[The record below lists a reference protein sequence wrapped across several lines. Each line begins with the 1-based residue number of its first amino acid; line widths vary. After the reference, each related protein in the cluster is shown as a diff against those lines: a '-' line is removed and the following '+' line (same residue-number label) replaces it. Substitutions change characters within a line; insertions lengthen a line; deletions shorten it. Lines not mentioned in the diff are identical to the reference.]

1 MLPANVSRAKLFEK
15 WKYRNINGRAA
26 LVEKYRFEKL
36 KWFFE
41 KLKKTNAIPWYM
53 FSEYLTWRSFS
64 FRYSFITRIKNFP
77 TEYLSICSN
86 VRLFLYL
93 YQIVDTH
100 LSTNGFAALNGAM
113 LSFNLGPF
121 YLCPPT
127 HERLHPR
134 KGRAIFSRHPLGVS
148 HSCLFRAISIRPR
161 VQRREKTSG
170 KSGENVERGER
181 EKKAEHLVLVIS
193 TRLGYTMRVRMRR
206 RALGWISLPLSLFL
220 PLPLSFSFF
229 SSSFSSSFSSFSAV
243 LFVFEFLRRLLL
255 VRGGREKER
264 VEEEKKNRA
273 GYVYVAMYKEGYFAV
288 YPREVT
294 WKKNANVAKKKKLRR
309 LVKEKEKITHWE
321 MRIGNVVDSNRGNS
335 KCPIIERPIL
345 RTWWISILA
354 LPSFR

>member
-1 MLPANVSRAKLFEK
+1 MKIQEYKWSSGSGGKISIRKIEMIFRKIKKKQTRYLDTCFQNISRGYA
-15 WKYRNINGRAA
+15 
-26 LVEKYRFEKL
+26 
-36 KWFFE
+36 
-41 KLKKTNAIPWYM
+41 
-53 FSEYLTWRSFS
+53 RSFS

-93 YQIVDTH
+93 YRIVDTH

-206 RALGWISLPLSLFL
+206 RALG
-220 PLPLSFSFF
+220 
-229 SSSFSSSFSSFSAV
+229 
-243 LFVFEFLRRLLL
+243 
-255 VRGGREKER
+255 
-264 VEEEKKNRA
+264 
-273 GYVYVAMYKEGYFAV
+273 
-288 YPREVT
+288 
-294 WKKNANVAKKKKLRR
+294 
-309 LVKEKEKITHWE
+309 
-321 MRIGNVVDSNRGNS
+321 
-335 KCPIIERPIL
+335 
-345 RTWWISILA
+345 
-354 LPSFR
+354 

>member
-1 MLPANVSRAKLFEK
+1 
-15 WKYRNINGRAA
+15 
-26 LVEKYRFEKL
+26 
-36 KWFFE
+36 
-41 KLKKTNAIPWYM
+41 M
-53 FSEYLTWRSFS
+53 FSEYLTWCSFS

-220 PLPLSFSFF
+220 PLLLSFSFF
-229 SSSFSSSFSSFSAV
+229 FFFLFFFFFFFLCRAICLRVPPPSSTCQRRKGEGKSRGRKKESGR
-243 LFVFEFLRRLLL
+243 LR
-255 VRGGREKER
+255 VCSD
-264 VEEEKKNRA
+264 V
-273 GYVYVAMYKEGYFAV
+273 
-288 YPREVT
+288 
-294 WKKNANVAKKKKLRR
+294 
-309 LVKEKEKITHWE
+309 
-321 MRIGNVVDSNRGNS
+321 
-335 KCPIIERPIL
+335 
-345 RTWWISILA
+345 
-354 LPSFR
+354 

>member
-1 MLPANVSRAKLFEK
+1 
-15 WKYRNINGRAA
+15 
-26 LVEKYRFEKL
+26 
-36 KWFFE
+36 
-41 KLKKTNAIPWYM
+41 
-53 FSEYLTWRSFS
+53 
-64 FRYSFITRIKNFP
+64 
-77 TEYLSICSN
+77 
-86 VRLFLYL
+86 
-93 YQIVDTH
+93 
-100 LSTNGFAALNGAM
+100 M

-229 SSSFSSSFSSFSAV
+229 FFFLFFFFFFFLCRAICLRVPPPSSTCQGKKGEGKS
-243 LFVFEFLRRLLL
+243 
-255 VRGGREKER
+255 RGK
-264 VEEEKKNRA
+264 KKNRA

-354 LPSFR
+354 LPSLR

>member
-1 MLPANVSRAKLFEK
+1 
-15 WKYRNINGRAA
+15 
-26 LVEKYRFEKL
+26 
-36 KWFFE
+36 
-41 KLKKTNAIPWYM
+41 M
-53 FSEYLTWRSFS
+53 FSEYLTWCSFS

-77 TEYLSICSN
+77 TEYLCSN

-206 RALGWISLPLSLFL
+206 RALG
-220 PLPLSFSFF
+220 
-229 SSSFSSSFSSFSAV
+229 
-243 LFVFEFLRRLLL
+243 
-255 VRGGREKER
+255 
-264 VEEEKKNRA
+264 
-273 GYVYVAMYKEGYFAV
+273 
-288 YPREVT
+288 
-294 WKKNANVAKKKKLRR
+294 
-309 LVKEKEKITHWE
+309 
-321 MRIGNVVDSNRGNS
+321 
-335 KCPIIERPIL
+335 
-345 RTWWISILA
+345 
-354 LPSFR
+354 